1 MSPVGCVP
9 SFGGLAVACAWLAL
23 SAHAAGAQNFAP
35 IAKVTAPDQAYVGD
49 AVSFSSADSI
59 DPDAAPQAMTFVW
72 DFGDG
77 TMSTAAAP
85 MHVYASAKAYAVSLT
100 VNDGADTGIDV
111 KIVHVI
117 ARPLQARARQTS
129 PMVFAPSG
137 DRLYL
142 ANPDSNTISIL
153 SVTAG
158 ALALIEER
166 PVCRRPRTVALD
178 DAATTLFVACQ
189 GQRAIA
195 AVDLASGAIEMIAA
209 GAGPYGV
216 VVLASGALL
225 VSNQDDGTLTWIA
238 ADHASR
244 ETWSTGADPRAI
256 AVTADGSRAYVT
268 SYITRGALGRVTVHD
283 LTTHATIGSIELAND
298 PGPDTGSSGQ
308 GIPNLLAS
316 AAIDPAGRQL
326 WIGALKSNTT
336 VGKYRTGGTVA
347 PHNWL
352 RGLAAP
358 VDLATNAEVMQRR
371 IDTND
376 ADSVSAIAFSPDG
389 RYAYLAHQGAG
400 TVSIYDL
407 SKATLFDP
415 GAGTSVPFEL
425 RLDTGD
431 APQAISVSP
440 DGGTIYVATY
450 LGREVLAIDVRTPA
464 TARITSRVVASTEP
478 LSAALANGKRLFYR
492 SREPVHSESNYVACA
507 SCHADGGG
515 NDGQVWDFTQGGE
528 GLRNTTDLRGRAGM
542 GQGLVHWSGNFDEIQ
557 DFENPIVQLFGG
569 KGLANDGAP
578 PNPPLGAPNA
588 GRSQDLD
595 DLAAY
600 VTSLAYTSR
609 NPARD
614 GDGNLGEAAIRG
626 KALFE
631 DPALRC
637 AECHAPPQFTISRLD
652 TAMLVDV
659 GTLGP
664 GSGMRLGGP
673 LAGID
678 VPTLI
683 GLWNGAPYYHDGSA
697 PTLRDVFR
705 GRSGTLEAQL
715 TAGLDDA
722 RLLDL
727 IAYISSIDVP
737 EPDPEPP
744 PEPMS
749 PAGCGCNTSNPVQG
763 SAAPLFTLFLVL
775 RRRRSTRTG
784 GRS

>member
-1 MSPVGCVP
+1 M
-9 SFGGLAVACAWLAL
+9 ACAWLAL

-35 IAKVTAPDQAYVGD
+35 IAKITAPDQAYVGD
-49 AVSFSSADSI
+49 PVSFSSADSI
-59 DPDAAPQAMTFVW
+59 DPDSAPQAMTFAW
-72 DFGDG
+72 ELGDG
-77 TMSTAAAP
+77 TTSTAAAP
-85 MHVYASAKAYAVSLT
+85 MRVYASAKAYAVKLT

-129 PMVFAPSG
+129 PMAIAPGG

-142 ANPDSNTISIL
+142 ANPDSNTVSIL
-153 SVTAG
+153 SITAG
-158 ALALIEER
+158 ELALIEER

-195 AVDLASGAIEMIAA
+195 AIDLASGDIEMIAA

-216 VVLASGALL
+216 VSLASGALL

-238 ADHASR
+238 PDRATR
-244 ETWSTGADPRAI
+244 EAWATGADARAI
-256 AVTADGSRAYVT
+256 AVTADGTRAYVT
-268 SYITRGALGRVTVHD
+268 SYVTRGSTGRLTVHD
-283 LTTHATIGSIELAND
+283 LATRTTIGAIELAND
-298 PGPDTGSSGQ
+298 PGPDTASSGQ
-308 GIPNLLAS
+308 GIPNLLS
-316 AAIDPAGRQL
+316 VAAIDPAGQKL

-336 VGKYRTGGTVA
+336 VGKYRTGGMVA

-358 VDLATNAEVMQRR
+358 VDLGTNAEVMQRR
-371 IDTND
+371 IDSND

-407 SKATLFDP
+407 SKATLFTP
-415 GAGTSVPFEL
+415 GAGTSVPFEA

-431 APQAISVSP
+431 APQAIAVSP

-464 TARITSRVVASTEP
+464 TARITSRVVASAEP
-478 LSAALANGKRLFYR
+478 LSAELANGKRLFYR
-492 SREPVHSESNYVACA
+492 SREPVHSEANYVACA

-515 NDGQVWDFTQGGE
+515 NDGQVWDFTQDGE
-528 GLRNTTDLRGRAGM
+528 GVRNTTDLRGRAGM
-542 GQGLVHWSGNFDEIQ
+542 AQGHVHWSGNFDEIQ
-557 DFENPIVQLFGG
+557 DFENPIVKLFGG
-569 KGLANDGAP
+569 TGLANDGAP

-600 VTSLAYTSR
+600 VTSLAYTSSS
-609 NPARD
+609 PVRD
-614 GDGNLGEAAIRG
+614 VDGNLGEAAVRG
-626 KALFE
+626 KVLFD

-637 AECHAPPQFTISRLD
+637 VECHAPPQFTTSRLD
-652 TAMLVDV
+652 APMLVDV

-664 GSGMRLGGP
+664 ASGMRLGGA
-673 LAGID
+673 LGGID

-697 PTLRDVFR
+697 LKLRDVFI

-715 TAGLDDA
+715 TATLDDA
-722 RLLDL
+722 QLSDL
-727 IAYISSIDVP
+727 IAYISSIDAP
-737 EPDPEPP
+737 EPDLDPDPSP
-744 PEPMS
+744 DTMS
-749 PAGCGCNTSNPVQG
+749 PAGCGCNTSKPLPG
-763 SAAPLFTLFLVL
+763 SAAPLLALFFALR
-775 RRRRSTRTG
+775 RRRRSTG
-784 GRS
+784 GLSCSRL